1 MRCPVDK
8 DNKSLHNEN
17 SIEDSLKS
25 AFGYAEEQ
33 LLAEFQQAEQEAD
46 LYHDNTGYQNL
57 YLRLVESGYIE
68 KNGKSPKKRYRRL
81 KSAGKVILV
90 AAVLFTL
97 VMMSGIGVIGQKNF
111 EYQPKVVSDV
121 GKNIVWDNTSNLNEI
136 DDTEK
141 AYFEIKEQLG
151 IKVLKLNYIP
161 KELVY
166 NNLKINKGHAT
177 IEFNY
182 KDKKLHLMQVKYAVE
197 NSDSFASD
205 RIEKH
210 AYKEIYN
217 KWLDK
222 NIIIRKNELSDG
234 SIEYEAEL
242 YENNVYYY
250 ISGIID
256 EDTFIKIIEDLAFIS

>member
-1 MRCPVDK
+1 MDK

-46 LYHDNTGYQNL
+46 LYHNNTGYQNL
-57 YLRLVESGYIE
+57 YSRLVESGYIE

-97 VMMSGIGVIGQKNF
+97 VMMSGIGVVGQKNF

-121 GKNIVWDNTSNLNEI
+121 GKNIVWDNTKNLAETGDI
-136 DDTEK
+136 EK
-141 AYFEIKEQLG
+141 AYSEIREQLG

-161 KELVY
+161 
-166 NNLKINKGHAT
+166 NNMKFTEVVIARGHAT
-177 IEFNY
+177 LMFNY
-182 KDKKLHLMQVKYAVE
+182 QDKNLHVIHVKYAVE
-197 NSDSFASD
+197 NSDGFASD
-205 RIEKH
+205 RADKPV
-210 AYKEIYN
+210 YKEIYN

-222 NIIIRKNELSDG
+222 NIILRKNELNDG
-234 SIEYEAEL
+234 NIEYEVEL
-242 YENNVYYY
+242 YEYNTYYY
-250 ISGIID
+250 IAGLLD
-256 EDTFIKIIEDLAFIS
+256 EDVFVKIIEEISFE